1 MRIYFAPLEGVT
13 DGIFRRAHCECFS
26 GVEKYFIPFVSPSK
40 HLSFTSREQRSVS
53 PEENAG
59 VPAVPQILT
68 KDAECFNWMAQALAD
83 VGWRELNLNLGC
95 PSGTVTAKGKGSG
108 MLRDRAALRA
118 FLDEIF
124 ARPALKISVKTRIG
138 FESPDEWPAL
148 MEIFADY
155 PIAELIVHPRTRA
168 EFYRGRPHRELLEQT
183 LTMAK
188 SPLAYNGDLF
198 TAEDCRA
205 MKSAYPGLSALMLG
219 RGLVSNPALAQEL
232 SGGEGLTVPALRA
245 FHDRIYREYCER
257 WPQNAMLGHMR
268 EIVSYM
274 LCDFEDT
281 ARIRRAM
288 RKVRTLSDYEAA
300 AAELFETRPLRETP
314 GFTSLKEESAWS

>member
-68 KDAECFNWMAQALAD
+68 KDAECFDWMARALAD

-155 PIAELIVHPRTRA
+155 PVAELIVHPRTRA

-205 MKSAYPGLSALMLG
+205 LQSAYPGLSALMLG
-219 RGLVSNPALAQEL
+219 RGLVSNPALAK
-232 SGGEGLTVPALRA
+232 G
-245 FHDRIYREYCER
+245 
-257 WPQNAMLGHMR
+257 
-268 EIVSYM
+268 
-274 LCDFEDT
+274 
-281 ARIRRAM
+281 
-288 RKVRTLSDYEAA
+288 
-300 AAELFETRPLRETP
+300 
-314 GFTSLKEESAWS
+314 

>member
-68 KDAECFNWMAQALAD
+68 KDAECFNWMARALAD

-108 MLRDRAALRA
+108 MLRDLAALRA

-124 ARPALKISVKTRIG
+124 AR
-138 FESPDEWPAL
+138 PAL

-155 PIAELIVHPRTRA
+155 PIAELIVHPRTRV
-168 EFYRGRPHRELLEQT
+168 EFYRGRPHRELLKQT

-205 MKSAYPGLSALMLG
+205 LQSAYPGLSALMLG

-257 WPQNAMLGHMR
+257 WPQNAVLGHMR

-300 AAELFETRPLRETP
+300 AAELFETRPLRENP